1 MEFFKNHIRKGK
13 NSYIEKYE
21 KAKELAEKNY
31 SIKEIA
37 NILGISYSA
46 AYQWIKKKKEPKK
59 DKITLFYDFLSKN
72 GPSPLAIIKKDFPK
86 HSEIYNSAISRGF
99 KIKRYKLPRI
109 FKEYSIWYYLE
120 GQENSLKERIKII
133 INKREEMKNE
143 IAEKIFDRLRSFYEK

>member
-13 NSYIEKYE
+13 SSYIEKYE
-21 KAKELAEKNY
+21 EAKKLAEKNY

-37 NILGISYSA
+37 NILGVSYSA
-46 AYQWIKKKKEPKK
+46 VYQWIKKSKEPKK
-59 DKITLFYDFLSKN
+59 DKITLFYEFLSKN
-72 GPSPLAIIKKDFPK
+72 GPSPLAIIRNNFPK
-86 HSEIYNSAISRGF
+86 HSELYNSAISRGF

-133 INKREEMKNE
+133 IDKREEMKNK
-143 IAEKIFDRLRSFYEK
+143 IAEEIFERLKPI